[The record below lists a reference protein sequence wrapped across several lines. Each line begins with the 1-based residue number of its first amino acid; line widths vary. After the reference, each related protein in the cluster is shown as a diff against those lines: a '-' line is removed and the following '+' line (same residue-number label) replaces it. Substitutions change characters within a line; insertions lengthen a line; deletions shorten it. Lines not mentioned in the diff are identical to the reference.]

1 MRSLRSSVRSVS
13 RVVEFLLEYFF
24 YSIFVGDD
32 NSSRHTPVILN
43 LLVVL
48 LIVFV
53 VSREGVSNLFIGVL
67 IMLILMILKRDHL
80 IYKPVLVISLIP
92 SIWYLALSY
101 LIRPSIILSLE
112 AMLRVFVI
120 SVSTMLFIQQLNPLE
135 ISWLLNRL
143 KLSPKNSLYL
153 SLVWRV
159 SPHLLK
165 DLRTALMINRVKNT
179 ELWKSLAVSMIV
191 FDEYADLYEEG
202 LLSRDIKRIVYWYD
216 LGETFKSLTVL
227 AIGLLLYVLLNYFS

>member
-67 IMLILMILKRDHL
+67 IMLFLMILKRDHL